1 MARPGISKGEV
12 QRARLVLIKAGKH
25 PSIDSIRIE
34 LGNTGSKATIFRFL
48 KEIEADEGSTGLPQ
62 GSISDELQ
70 AFVTNLAARLEFES
84 QERLDVLKAGHVVE
98 VRRLNEALEKTRGE
112 AKASRGEAER
122 SQVELSNERATRQ
135 RVEADLDAL
144 RLEHRQVTTQLSTQ
158 LEGVR
163 EQLRDAQAHM
173 ASLEEKHTHA
183 WDSLEHFRT
192 ASREQR
198 DREAR
203 QHEQQLQYL
212 QREVAQ
218 AAEALTGK
226 HSELRAALQEAS
238 GRRTATGTQ
247 DSVRAAGGPDT
258 ASRRPADA
266 GPPSHPAARNPPGSQ
281 ERAGTAQRGTGA
293 ATRSNKR
300 LGTVAGTAGTRGAR
314 AYQPS
319 QRCAATDRLAGQSRG
334 GKLSDGGGELGKHR
348 HEGRRR
354 PGDSG
359 GAPEHR
365 KGHARFGR
373 AGALAR
379 QGNFAHE
386 AVAKAIVQP
395 AWRA

>member
-226 HSELRAALQEAS
+226 HSELRAALQEKVDALALLTVARAERRQVDEQLRELKTASERLAVQTRLVEDLRTQALQATQQHETLRARRSELEQRNGELERLLAATSASAQSQEQLVQEVLARISQAS
-238 GRRTATGTQ
+238 GVPLPI
-247 DSVRAAGGPDT
+247 DS
-258 ASRRPADA
+258 
-266 GPPSHPAARNPPGSQ
+266 PGK
-281 ERAGTAQRGTGA
+281 AGA
-293 ATRSNKR
+293 AN
-300 LGTVAGTAGTRGAR
+300 
-314 AYQPS
+314 
-319 QRCAATDRLAGQSRG
+319 
-334 GKLSDGGGELGKHR
+334 
-348 HEGRRR
+348 
-354 PGDSG
+354 
-359 GAPEHR
+359 
-365 KGHARFGR
+365 
-373 AGALAR
+373 
-379 QGNFAHE
+379 
-386 AVAKAIVQP
+386 
-395 AWRA
+395 